1 MSHSF
6 KQRIKIGRAISEQM
20 EPVMSADEVAAKLG
34 ISRQAVQK
42 TEYLALAKVAILL
55 RELRRTSRFGI

>member
-1 MSHSF
+1 
-6 KQRIKIGRAISEQM
+6 M

-34 ISRQAVQK
+34 ISRQAVQR